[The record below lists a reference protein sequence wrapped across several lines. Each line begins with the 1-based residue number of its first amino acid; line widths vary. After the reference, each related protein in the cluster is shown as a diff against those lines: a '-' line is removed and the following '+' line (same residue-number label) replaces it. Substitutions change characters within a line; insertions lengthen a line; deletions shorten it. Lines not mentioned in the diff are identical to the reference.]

1 MLRITAEKAGIWR
14 QPDDRAMRYKV
25 PGLGEAQTTLRDA
38 AFLSKKVLYNQSN
51 DRTLNKTVKRDE
63 LAQS

>member
-1 MLRITAEKAGIWR
+1 
-14 QPDDRAMRYKV
+14 MRYEV

-38 AFLSKKVLYNQSN
+38 AFLKCKVLYNYSN
-51 DRTLNKTVKRDE
+51 DRTLNETVKRDE